1 MDAVKWKLPESST
14 EEGHYYTQT
23 MFTFFAEAK
32 ERAVE
37 A

>member
-23 MFTFFAEAK
+23 MFTFAEAK
-32 ERAVE
+32 ERAAE